1 LPNKAISIKNLS
13 YSYSKKSILNDISF
27 DINKGEIFIVIGP
40 NGSGKTT
47 LMKAISGLIKI
58 KRNTV
63 CIFDKLYEQY
73 SRRSLAKT
81 IAFVPQQIPSDFP
94 FTVEELVMLG
104 RSPHLG
110 ILGLDQKEDL
120 EIARESMEF
129 TGILPLAQRRI
140 PQLSGGERQRV
151 FISRAICQQPSI
163 IILDEPTAALDLAH
177 QIKIMDLMEKLKNKK
192 EMTIIMVSHDIN
204 LASEYANSMLILA
217 NGKIISIGNPN
228 KILNFK
234 ILEKVYGCN
243 ILIDKSPLSNVPRII
258 PVPGKYSNVLHE
270 SNQDDL

>member
-1 LPNKAISIKNLS
+1 MPNKAISIKNLS
-13 YSYSKKSILNDISF
+13 YSYSKKNILNNISF

-47 LMKAISGLIKI
+47 LMKAIAGLIKI
-58 KRNTV
+58 KRNTISV
-63 CIFDKLYEQY
+63 FDNLYEQY
-73 SRRSLAKT
+73 SRKAIAKT

-120 EIARESMEF
+120 ETAHESMEF
-129 TGILPLAQRRI
+129 TGILPFAKRRI

-177 QIKIMDLMEKLKNKK
+177 QIKIMDLMEKLKAQKN
-192 EMTIIMVSHDIN
+192 MTIIMVSHDIN
-204 LASEYANSMLILA
+204 LAAEYADSMLILA
-217 NGKIISIGNPN
+217 NGKIISMGSPN
-228 KILNFK
+228 EILKFE

-243 ILIDKSPLSNVPRII
+243 ILIDQSPLGNMPRIT
-258 PVPGKYSNVLHE
+258 PVPGKYVNLIKS
-270 SNQDDL
+270 

>member
-1 LPNKAISIKNLS
+1 MPNKAISIKNLS

-258 PVPGKYSNVLHE
+258 PVPGKYSNTAFKE
-270 SNQDDL
+270 SYRK